1 MPNGKIK
8 QFDSDRGGFLV
19 YLDSQPKQP
28 FITTSSVIQSA
39 LFTAFLSDADVT
51 LEVFDPTFVIKRV
64 DPFDVNKKAD
74 ENQISRLA
82 TQLNL
87 NQGVNMLEVF
97 VIQGGQEVTLQAW
110 DSVIQQVC
118 CCAALAKAKVKLDQ
132 TARVIT
138 RAIFPSTGPA

>member
-1 MPNGKIK
+1 MPSGKIK

-19 YLDSQPKQP
+19 FLDSHPKQP

-51 LEVFDPTFVIKRV
+51 LEVFEKTFVIQRV
-64 DPFDVNKKAD
+64 APFDVDKKAD
-74 ENQISRLA
+74 ENQITRLA

-87 NQGVNMLEVF
+87 GRGVNLLEIF
-97 VIQGGQEVTLQAW
+97 VIQGGQEVSFQAS

-132 TARVIT
+132 TAGEIT
-138 RAIFPSTGPA
+138 RATFPFTGPA